1 MKKILFLLCAFQ
13 FFATINYAQLQ
24 VGNLLTENRTNPEGI
39 DNANPRLT
47 WQLKSSERNV
57 MQTAYEI
64 RVSDG
69 LHALKAGQNL
79 SWQTNKIQSEQSV
92 HISYF
97 GKPLNTGTKYYW
109 QVRVWDNHGNLSK
122 WSEPAYWIM
131 GMLKPENWSAQWIQ
145 AGFTETDLRPS
156 PMFRK
161 EFQAPKVVQSAI
173 AFVTARGLYEAE
185 INGTKVGHAFFTP
198 GWTSYGKRIQYQ
210 TFDVTKLLR
219 KGKNAVGVTL
229 GNGWYRGYLGI
240 RGQRDFYG
248 SDLALL
254 FQLTIKYTDGTT
266 EQVISDGSWRSA
278 TGPVLYSELYHGE
291 TYDARLEKQGWS
303 LPDYKDAA
311 WSGVVVR
318 DYPVNNLVATENELV
333 KKQETLQPLKLFK
346 TPKGEQVIDFGQ
358 NLVGWV
364 QVKASGKAGDLI
376 TLVHAEVLDK
386 EGNFYTENLR
396 SAKQKNTFILKG
408 SGLETF
414 EPHFSWQGFRYVKI
428 ENYPGELKPENFTAI
443 VLNSDMAPTGNFT
456 CSDELV
462 NQLQHNIQW
471 GQKGN
476 FVDVPTDCPQRD
488 ERKGWTGDAQAFV
501 RTASFNFRVNSFFA
515 KWMKDVAADQLPNG
529 IVPWVVP
536 DLYHNGLAS
545 PGWSDAATIV
555 PWTMYLAY
563 GDKQILADQYAS
575 MKAWVDYIR
584 GISPENLWIP
594 ASSFGDWLFYSLN
607 DDRDGRSAVTDKNLI
622 AQCFYACSTEN
633 LMKAAE
639 VLKKTTDAEF
649 YRNLLAKI
657 RTAFQNEYVTPSGKL
672 VSNTQTAYVLA
683 LNFDMF
689 PENLRQQTA
698 KRLVDNIRDY
708 DTHLTTGFLGTPYLC
723 HVLTR
728 FGYADVA
735 YELLLQKSYPSWL
748 YPVTMGATTI
758 WERWDGIRPD
768 GSFQTPNMNSF
779 NHYAYGAIGD
789 WIYREIAGIDT
800 DEKNPGYKMIRIKP
814 HIGKGLSHAKAELET
829 YYGKVVSGW
838 DTGRGKL
845 VMHVEIPANTTA
857 EIYIPTTDIGKISE
871 NRKQVNLQKDI
882 VLTGKTDTSVIL
894 HVGSGS
900 YDFTVD

>member
-1 MKKILFLLCAFQ
+1 MKKILLLLCAFQ

-24 VGNLLTENRTNPEGI
+24 LVNLLTENRIEPEGI

-57 MQTAYEI
+57 LQTAYEI
-64 RVSDG
+64 RVSDD
-69 LHALKAGQNL
+69 LRALKTGRNL

-92 HISYF
+92 HISYS
-97 GKPLNTGTKYYW
+97 GKPLNAGTKYYW

-122 WSEPAYWIM
+122 WSEPTYWIV
-131 GMLKPENWSAQWIQ
+131 GMINPENWSAQWIQ
-145 AGFTETDLRPS
+145 AGFTETELRPS

-161 EFQAPKVVQSAI
+161 EFQAKKVVQSAI

-185 INGTKVGHAFFTP
+185 INGNKIGNAFFTP

-219 KGKNAVGVTL
+219 KGENAVGVTL

-266 EQVISDGSWRSA
+266 EQVISDGSWQSA
-278 TGPVLYSELYHGE
+278 TGPILYSELYHGE

-303 LPDYKDAA
+303 MPDYNDAA

-318 DYPVNNLVATENELV
+318 DYPVNNLLATENELV
-333 KKQETLQPLKLFK
+333 KKQETLQPVKLFK

-364 QVKASGKAGDLI
+364 QVKASGKAGDLV

-443 VLNSDMAPTGNFT
+443 VLNSDMAPTGNFI

-575 MKAWVDYIR
+575 MKAWVEYIR

-594 ASSFGDWLFYSLN
+594 ASSFGDWLFYRPA
-607 DDRDGRSAVTDKNLI
+607 DDNDGRSAVTDKNLI
-622 AQCFYACSTEN
+622 AQCFYACSTQN
-633 LMKAAE
+633 LIKAAE
-639 VLKKTTDAEF
+639 VLGNTADVNF
-649 YRNLLAKI
+649 YQQLLAKI
-657 RTAFQNEYVTPSGKL
+657 NEAFLKEYVTASGKL
-672 VSNTQTAYVLA
+672 VSGTQTAYVLA
-683 LNFDMF
+683 LNFDLL
-689 PENLRQQTA
+689 PENLRPQAA
-698 KRLVDNIRDY
+698 KRLVQNIRAY

-723 HVLTR
+723 QVLSR
-728 FGYADVA
+728 FGYSDVA

-768 GSFQTPNMNSF
+768 GSFQTPTMNSF

-789 WIYREIAGIDT
+789 WMYREIAGIDT
-800 DEKNPGYKMIRIKP
+800 DDKNPGYKVIRIKP
-814 HIGKGLSHAKAELET
+814 QIEKGLTHARAELET
-829 YYGKVVSGW
+829 YYGKIVSAW
-838 DTGRGKL
+838 NNSRGKL

-857 EIYIPTTDIGKISE
+857 EIYIPATDSDKISE
-871 NRKQVNLQKDI
+871 NGKPVNLLKDI
-882 VLTGKTDTSVIL
+882 VLTGKADTSVIL

-900 YDFTVD
+900 YYFTVD